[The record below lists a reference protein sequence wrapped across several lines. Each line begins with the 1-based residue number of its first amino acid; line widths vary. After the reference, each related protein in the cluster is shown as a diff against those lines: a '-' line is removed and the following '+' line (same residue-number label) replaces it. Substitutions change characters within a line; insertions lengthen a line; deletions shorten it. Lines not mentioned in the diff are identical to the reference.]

1 MRPANQRVQCQME
14 PSKSTPTRTTLQRML
29 GNLVRLLYNKTDSSE
44 TVNYN
49 LAILVLGDVHRLQ
62 FESKTEK
69 QKINDFVAL
78 Y

>member
-1 MRPANQRVQCQME
+1 MSNGAFE
-14 PSKSTPTRTTLQRML
+14 IHAHTHHLQRML

-62 FESKTEK
+62 FESKTKK